1 MRPGTAAP
9 GHVLRAAFVLL
20 ALGTS
25 ARADVALPALFG
37 SHMVLQRDRPVRV
50 WGTADPGESVSVEIA
65 GARAAATADAAG
77 RFEATLPALPAGGPH
92 TLVVAGR
99 NRLQLDDV
107 WAGEV
112 WVASGQS
119 NMEWP
124 LQRADRG
131 ETDAAAGCDRL
142 RLFTVARTTA
152 FEPRTDV
159 TGAWSTCTAETALGF
174 SAVAFHFGQQ
184 IGRTQN
190 VTVGLVHTSWG
201 GTPAEAWTPR
211 AALTAVPELAPMV
224 ASFDRER
231 ADPAPAARYQELR
244 AAWERKNFAQDTGNT
259 GFGMGFAAPDAD
271 ESAWKPVKLPQHWE
285 AAGLAI
291 DGAVWFRRAFDLP
304 AGAPPQDATLSL
316 GPLDDMD
323 VTYVNGVEVGHT
335 DGATPEHWSVPRVY
349 AVPARHLRPG
359 RNVVAVRVWDHAG
372 DGGFAGAPAQMF
384 AQSGETKV
392 ALAGL
397 WLHRV
402 ERALQPT
409 NVDWGSQPPAPASA
423 GNPSSPT
430 VLWNAMVAPLVRFP
444 VRGAIW
450 YQGEANTGRAHQYR
464 TLFPTLI
471 RAWREA
477 WSDPDLAFLFV
488 QLASFMQPASLPG
501 ESEWAE
507 LREAQ
512 AMALALPRT
521 GMATAIDIG
530 EAGDIHPRNKTDVG
544 LRLALQARRTVYG
557 ETVVAS
563 GPVFADSAID
573 GRAIRVSLRHAAGL
587 TTRDGAAPR
596 AFAIAGRDR
605 KWRPA
610 TATIDG
616 EAVLVSSPD
625 VPAPVAV
632 RYGWADNPPVNLVNG
647 AGLPAVPFRTD
658 DWPGR
663 TTPKGR

>member
-1 MRPGTAAP
+1 MRAHAAARRL
-9 GHVLRAAFVLL
+9 VLPAALVLL
-20 ALGTS
+20 A
-25 ARADVALPALFG
+25 AAPAAHADVALPALFG
-37 SHMVLQRDRPVRV
+37 AHMVVQRDRPVRV
-50 WGTADPGESVSVEIA
+50 WGTAAAGESVSVELA
-65 GARAAATADAAG
+65 GTRAEATADAAG
-77 RFEATLPALPAGGPH
+77 RFEVTLAPLPAGGPH

-107 WAGEV
+107 WAGDV

-124 LQRADRG
+124 LQRAAGG
-131 ETDAAAGCDRL
+131 EADAAAGCDRL
-142 RLFTVARTTA
+142 RLFTVAKTTA
-152 FEPRTDV
+152 FEPSTDV
-159 TGAWSTCTAETALGF
+159 AGVWSACTAETALGF
-174 SAVAFHFGQQ
+174 SAVAFHFGRE
-184 IGRTQN
+184 IARTQG
-190 VTVGLVHTSWG
+190 VTVGLVHSSWG

-211 AALTAVPELAPMV
+211 AALLAVPQLAPAV
-224 ASFDRER
+224 AAFDRER
-231 ADPAPAARYQELR
+231 VDPAPVARYREAR
-244 AAWERKNFAQDTGNT
+244 AAWERKNFAQDAGNT
-259 GFGMGFAAPDAD
+259 GFGQGWAAPDAD
-271 ESAWKPVKLPQHWE
+271 ETAWKPLKLPQHWE
-285 AAGLAI
+285 ASGLSI

-304 AGAPPQDATLSL
+304 ADATARDLTLSL
-316 GPLDDMD
+316 GALDDMD

-335 DGATPEHWSVPRVY
+335 DGATPEHWSVPRIY
-349 AVPARHLRPG
+349 TVPAAVLRSG

-392 ALAGL
+392 GLAGE

-402 ERALQPT
+402 ERALEPMD
-409 NVDWGSQPPAPASA
+409 VDWGGQPPAPASL

-430 VLWNAMVAPLVRFP
+430 VLWNAMIAPLLRLP

-450 YQGEANTGRAHQYR
+450 YQGEANTGRAYQYR
-464 TLFPTLI
+464 ALFPAMI
-471 RAWREA
+471 RAWRDG

-488 QLASFMQPASLPG
+488 QLASFMPAAPVPG

-512 AMALALPRT
+512 AMALTLPRT

-530 EAGDIHPRNKTDVG
+530 EAGDIHPKNKADVG
-544 LRLALQARRTVYG
+544 VRLALAARSTVYR
-557 ETVVAS
+557 EAVVAS
-563 GPVFADSAID
+563 GPTFADSVVD
-573 GRAIRVSLRHAAGL
+573 GRAIRVSLKNAAGL
-587 TTRDGAAPR
+587 ATRDGAAPR

-605 KWRPA
+605 KWRAA
-610 TATIDG
+610 TAVIEG

-625 VPAPVAV
+625 VAAPVAV

-663 TTPKGR
+663 TSPKGR

>member
-1 MRPGTAAP
+1 MRPDTAAR
-9 GHVLRAAFVLL
+9 GLVLRAAIVLAAL
-20 ALGTS
+20 APA
-25 ARADVALPALFG
+25 ARADVALPSLFG
-37 SHMVLQRDRPVRV
+37 SHMVVQRDRPVRV
-50 WGTADPGESVSVEIA
+50 WGTAAAGEEVAVELA
-65 GARAAATADAAG
+65 GVRAGTTADPAG
-77 RFEATLPALPAGGPH
+77 RFEVTLAALPAGGPH

-124 LQRADRG
+124 LQRAARG
-131 ETDAAAGCDRL
+131 EADAAAGCERL
-142 RLFTVARTTA
+142 RLFTVAKATA
-152 FEPRTDV
+152 LEPRSDA
-159 TGAWSTCTAETALGF
+159 TGAWSACTPETALGF
-174 SAVAFHFGQQ
+174 SAVAFHFGRE
-184 IGRTQN
+184 IARTQG
-190 VTVGLVHTSWG
+190 VTVGLVHSSWG

-211 AALTAVPELAPMV
+211 AALLAIPELAPAV
-224 ASFDRER
+224 ATFDRER
-231 ADPAPAARYQELR
+231 DDPAPIARYREAR

-259 GFGMGFAAPDAD
+259 GFAQGWAAADAD
-271 ESAWKPVKLPQHWE
+271 ESAWKPVRLPQHWE
-285 AAGLAI
+285 TGGLAI

-304 AGAPPQDATLSL
+304 ADGARGSLTLSL

-335 DGATPEHWSVPRVY
+335 DGATPEYWSVPRVY
-349 AVPARHLRPG
+349 TVPAAVLRPG
-359 RNVVAVRVWDHAG
+359 RNVLAVRVWDHAG
-372 DGGFAGAPAQMF
+372 EGGFAGAPAEMF
-384 AQSGETKV
+384 AESGGAKFP
-392 ALAGL
+392 LAGE
-397 WLHRV
+397 WLYRV
-402 ERALQPT
+402 ERALEPMH
-409 NVDWGSQPPAPASA
+409 VDWGSQPPVPASL
-423 GNPSSPT
+423 GSPNSPT
-430 VLWNAMVAPLVRFP
+430 VLWNAMIAPLLRFP

-450 YQGEANTGRAHQYR
+450 YQGEANAGRAYQYR
-464 TLFPTLI
+464 TLFPAMI

-477 WSDPDLAFLFV
+477 WADPELAFLFV
-488 QLASFMQPASLPG
+488 QLASFMQPAPLPG

-530 EAGDIHPRNKTDVG
+530 EADDIHPKNKTDVG
-544 LRLALQARRTVYG
+544 LRLALAARRAVYG
-557 ETVVAS
+557 ENVVAS
-563 GPVFADSAID
+563 GPTFTDSVLD
-573 GRAIRVSLRHAAGL
+573 GRAIRVSLKDAAGL

-596 AFAIAGRDR
+596 GFAIAGRDR

-610 TATIDG
+610 TAAIVG
-616 EAVLVSSPD
+616 EAVLVSSPE
-625 VPAPVAV
+625 VAAPVAV

-663 TTPKGR
+663 TAPKSR

>member
-1 MRPGTAAP
+1 MRPHAAARRT
-9 GHVLRAAFVLL
+9 VLRAAFVLL
-20 ALGTS
+20 ALAPA
-25 ARADVALPALFG
+25 ARADVALPAPFG
-37 SHMVLQRDRPVRV
+37 SHMVVQRDRPVRV
-50 WGTADPGESVSVEIA
+50 WGTADAGESVTVEIA
-65 GARAAATADAAG
+65 GARGAATADASG
-77 RFEATLPALPAGGPH
+77 HFQVTLAALPAGGPH
-92 TLVVAGR
+92 TLVVTGR
-99 NRLQLDDV
+99 NRLQFDDV

-131 ETDAAAGCDRL
+131 AADAAAGCDRL

-159 TGAWSTCTAETALGF
+159 AGSWSACTAETALGF
-174 SAVAFHFGQQ
+174 SAVAFHFGLQ
-184 IGRTQN
+184 IARSQG

-211 AALTAVPELAPMV
+211 AALTAAADLAPMV
-224 ASFDRER
+224 AAFDRER
-231 ADPAPAARYQELR
+231 ADPAAAGRYREAR

-259 GFGMGFAAPDAD
+259 GFDQGWASPDAD
-271 ESAWKPVKLPQHWE
+271 ESAWKPLALPQYWE
-285 AAGLAI
+285 ASGLAI

-304 AGAPPQDATLSL
+304 ADGAARDLTLSL

-323 VTYVNGVEVGHT
+323 VTYVNGVEVGRT
-335 DGATPEHWSVPRVY
+335 DGATPEHWAVPRVY
-349 AVPARHLRPG
+349 PVPAARLRPG

-392 ALAGL
+392 PLAGT

-402 ERALQPT
+402 ERSLPPAT
-409 NVDWGSQPPAPASA
+409 VDWGSQPAAPASL
-423 GNPSSPT
+423 GSPYSPT

-444 VRGAIW
+444 VRGVIW
-450 YQGEANTGRAHQYR
+450 YQGEANTGRAYQYR
-464 TLFPTLI
+464 TLFPAMI

-477 WSDPDLAFLFV
+477 WADPDLAFLFV
-488 QLASFMQPASLPG
+488 QLASFTPGPPVPG

-512 AMALALPRT
+512 AMTLALPRT

-530 EAGDIHPRNKTDVG
+530 ESADIHPKNKADVG
-544 LRLALQARRTVYG
+544 LRLALAARGVVYG
-557 ETVVAS
+557 EAVAAS
-563 GPVFADSAID
+563 GPVLGDSAID
-573 GRAIRVSLRHAAGL
+573 GRAIRVFFKHAAGL
-587 TTRDGAAPR
+587 ATRDGSAPR

-610 TATIDG
+610 TAAIDG
-616 EAVLVSSPD
+616 ETVLVSSPD

-632 RYGWADNPPVNLVNG
+632 RYGWADDPPVNLVNG
-647 AGLPAVPFRTD
+647 AGLPALPFRTD

>member
-1 MRPGTAAP
+1 MPSHAAAR
-9 GHVLRAAFVLL
+9 GLALRAALVLL
-20 ALGTS
+20 AVAPA

-37 SHMVLQRDRPVRV
+37 SHMVVQRDRPVRV
-50 WGTADPGESVSVEIA
+50 WGTADAGESVTVDLA
-65 GARAAATADAAG
+65 GAQATTTADASG
-77 RFEATLPALPAGGPH
+77 RFEATLAALPAGGPH

-131 ETDAAAGCDRL
+131 EADAAAGCDRL

-152 FEPRTDV
+152 FEPRADV
-159 TGAWSTCTAETALGF
+159 TGSWSACTAETALGF
-174 SAVAFHFGQQ
+174 SAVAFHFGLQ
-184 IGRTQN
+184 IARTQN
-190 VTVGLVHTSWG
+190 VTVGLVHSSWG

-211 AALTAVPELAPMV
+211 AALTAVPDLAALV
-224 ASFDRER
+224 ATFDQER

-244 AAWERKNFAQDTGNT
+244 AAWERKNFAQDTGNA
-259 GFGMGFAAPDAD
+259 GFGQGWAAPDVD
-271 ESAWKPVKLPQHWE
+271 ESAWKPLKLPQHWE
-285 AAGLAI
+285 ASGLAI

-304 AGAPPQDATLSL
+304 ADAPTRDLTLSL
-316 GPLDDMD
+316 GALDDMD

-335 DGATPEHWSVPRVY
+335 DGSTPEHWSVPRVY
-349 AVPARHLRPG
+349 AVPAQHLRPG

-372 DGGFAGAPAQMF
+372 DGGFAGVPAQMF
-384 AQSGETKV
+384 AQSGDTKLP
-392 ALAGL
+392 LAGA

-402 ERALQPT
+402 ERALAPA
-409 NVDWGSQPPAPASA
+409 NVDWGSQPPMPASA

-430 VLWNAMVAPLVRFP
+430 VLWNGMLAPLARFP

-450 YQGEANTGRAHQYR
+450 YQGEANTSRAYQYR
-464 TLFPTLI
+464 TLFPAMI
-471 RAWREA
+471 RAWRDA

-488 QLASFMQPASLPG
+488 QLASFMQPAPLPG

-512 AMALALPRT
+512 ASALALPRT
-521 GMATAIDIG
+521 GMAAAIDIG
-530 EAGDIHPRNKTDVG
+530 EAADIHPKNKTDVG
-544 LRLALQARRTVYG
+544 LRLALLARSGVYG
-557 ETVVAS
+557 ESVVAS
-563 GPVFADSAID
+563 GPTLADSAID
-573 GRAIRVSLRHAAGL
+573 GRAIRVALRNAAGL
-587 TTRDGAAPR
+587 TTRDGTAPR

-605 KWRPA
+605 KWRVA

-616 EAVLVSSPD
+616 EAVLVSSPE
-625 VPAPVAV
+625 VSAPVAV

-663 TTPKGR
+663 TAPKSR

>member
-1 MRPGTAAP
+1 MRPDTAAR
-9 GHVLRAAFVLL
+9 GLVLRAAIVLAAL
-20 ALGTS
+20 APA
-25 ARADVALPALFG
+25 ARADVALPSLFG
-37 SHMVLQRDRPVRV
+37 SHMVVQRDRPVRV
-50 WGTADPGESVSVEIA
+50 WGTAAAGEEVAVELA
-65 GARAAATADAAG
+65 GVRAGTTADPAG
-77 RFEATLPALPAGGPH
+77 RFEVTLAALPAGGPH

-124 LQRADRG
+124 LQRAARG
-131 ETDAAAGCDRL
+131 EADAAAGCERL
-142 RLFTVARTTA
+142 RLFTVAKATA
-152 FEPRTDV
+152 LEPRSDA
-159 TGAWSTCTAETALGF
+159 TGAWSACTPETALGF
-174 SAVAFHFGQQ
+174 SAVAFHFGRE
-184 IGRTQN
+184 IARTQG
-190 VTVGLVHTSWG
+190 VTVGLVHSSWG

-211 AALTAVPELAPMV
+211 AALLAIPDLAPAV
-224 ASFDRER
+224 ATFDRER
-231 ADPAPAARYQELR
+231 DDPAPIARYREAR

-259 GFGMGFAAPDAD
+259 GFGQGWAAPGAD
-271 ESAWKPVKLPQHWE
+271 EAAWKPTKLPQHWE
-285 AAGLAI
+285 TAGLAI

-304 AGAPPQDATLSL
+304 ADGARGGLTLSL

-335 DGATPEHWSVPRVY
+335 DGATPEYWSVPRVY
-349 AVPARHLRPG
+349 TVPAAVLRPG

-372 DGGFAGAPAQMF
+372 EGGFAGAPAEMF
-384 AQSGETKV
+384 AESGGAKFP
-392 ALAGL
+392 LAGE
-397 WLHRV
+397 WLYRV
-402 ERALQPT
+402 ERALEPMH
-409 NVDWGSQPPAPASA
+409 VDWDSQPPVPASL
-423 GNPSSPT
+423 GSPNSPT
-430 VLWNAMVAPLVRFP
+430 VLWNAMIAPLLRFP

-450 YQGEANTGRAHQYR
+450 YQGEANAGRAYQYR
-464 TLFPTLI
+464 TLFPAMI

-477 WSDPDLAFLFV
+477 WADPELAFLFV
-488 QLASFMQPASLPG
+488 QLASFMQPAPLPG

-530 EAGDIHPRNKTDVG
+530 EADDIHPKNKTDVG
-544 LRLALQARRTVYG
+544 LRLALAARRVVYG
-557 ETVVAS
+557 ENVVAS
-563 GPVFADSAID
+563 GPTFADSVLD
-573 GRAIRVSLRHAAGL
+573 GRAIRVSLKDAAGL

-596 AFAIAGRDR
+596 GFAIAGRDR

-610 TATIDG
+610 AAAIEG
-616 EAVLVSSPD
+616 EAVLVSSPE
-625 VPAPVAV
+625 VAAPVAV
-632 RYGWADNPPVNLVNG
+632 RYGWADNPPVNLVNA

-663 TTPKGR
+663 TAPKSR

>member
-1 MRPGTAAP
+1 MRPDTAAR
-9 GHVLRAAFVLL
+9 GLVLPAALVLL
-20 ALGTS
+20 ASAPT

-37 SHMVLQRDRPVRV
+37 SHMVVQRDRPVRV
-50 WGTADPGESVSVEIA
+50 WGTAEAGESVTVELA

-77 RFEATLPALPAGGPH
+77 RFEATLAALPAGGPH
-92 TLVVAGR
+92 TLVVAGK

-124 LQRADRG
+124 LQRAARG
-131 ETDAAAGCDRL
+131 EADAAAGCDRL

-152 FEPRTDV
+152 FEPQTDV
-159 TGAWSTCTAETALGF
+159 TGAWSACTAETALGF
-174 SAVAFHFGQQ
+174 SAVAFHFGREIARAQD
-184 IGRTQN
+184 
-190 VTVGLVHTSWG
+190 VTVGLVHSSWG

-211 AALTAVPELAPMV
+211 AALLAVPELAPAV

-231 ADPAPAARYQELR
+231 ADPAPVARYQEAR
-244 AAWERKNFAQDTGNT
+244 AAWERKNFAHDTGNT
-259 GFGMGFAAPDAD
+259 GFGQGWAAPDAD
-271 ESAWKPVKLPQHWE
+271 EAAWKPLKLPQHWE

-304 AGAPPQDATLSL
+304 ADGPSRDLTLAL

-323 VTYVNGVEVGHT
+323 VTYVNGIEVGHT
-335 DGATPEHWSVPRVY
+335 DGATPEYWSVPRMY
-349 AVPARHLRPG
+349 TVPAAALRPG

-392 ALAGL
+392 GLAGV

-402 ERALQPT
+402 ERALPPMS
-409 NVDWGSQPPAPASA
+409 VDWGSQPPAPASL

-430 VLWNAMVAPLVRFP
+430 VLWNAMIAPLLRHP
-444 VRGAIW
+444 VRGVIW
-450 YQGEANTGRAHQYR
+450 YQGEANTGRAFQYR
-464 TLFPTLI
+464 TLFPAMI
-471 RAWREA
+471 RAWRDG

-488 QLASFMQPASLPG
+488 QLASFMQPAPLPG

-512 AMALALPRT
+512 AMTLALPRT

-530 EAGDIHPRNKTDVG
+530 EAGDIHPKNKTDVG
-544 LRLALQARRTVYG
+544 LRLALAARSIVYG
-557 ETVVAS
+557 ETLLAS
-563 GPVFADSAID
+563 GPTFADSVLD
-573 GRAIRVSLRHAAGL
+573 GRAIRVSLKSATGL
-587 TTRDGAAPR
+587 TTRDGASPR

-610 TATIDG
+610 TATIEG
-616 EAVLVSSPD
+616 ESVLVSSPE
-625 VPAPVAV
+625 VSAPVAV

-663 TTPKGR
+663 TAPKSR